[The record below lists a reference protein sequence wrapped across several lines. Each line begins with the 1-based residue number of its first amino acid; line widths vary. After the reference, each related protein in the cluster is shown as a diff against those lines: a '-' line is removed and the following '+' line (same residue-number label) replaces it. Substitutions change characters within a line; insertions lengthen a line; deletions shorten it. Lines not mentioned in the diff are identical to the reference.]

1 MSCNITI
8 SVSDDFAREVKRLA
22 KKYRS
27 FKNDYAEFLKSIKE
41 NPLQGDEITKSMAIG
56 SKGKG
61 KSGGARVITFNI
73 LTDVQNG
80 QVVLLL
86 IYDKE
91 DASTVKTNVVK
102 QMVRDM
108 GFEI

>member
-1 MSCNITI
+1 
-8 SVSDDFAREVKRLA
+8 
-22 KKYRS
+22 
-27 FKNDYAEFLKSIKE
+27 
-41 NPLQGDEITKSMAIG
+41 MAIKA
-56 SKGKG
+56 KGKG

-102 QMVRDM
+102 QIVRDL

>member
-1 MSCNITI
+1 
-8 SVSDDFAREVKRLA
+8 
-22 KKYRS
+22 
-27 FKNDYAEFLKSIKE
+27 
-41 NPLQGDEITKSMAIG
+41 MAIK

-102 QMVRDM
+102 QIVRDL